1 MLINTLVT
9 DTTRDKR
16 RKGDTMMNK
25 YDMAD
30 IILSEPL
37 LGGKKMDPKAVLLDM
52 IEALDDRAAERALRS
67 VAKTWGISL
76 SAERDRNDD

>member
-1 MLINTLVT
+1 MLINTHVT
-9 DTTRDKR
+9 DTIRDKR

>member
-1 MLINTLVT
+1 LPINTHVT

-30 IILSEPL
+30 IILSESL

>member
-1 MLINTLVT
+1 LQINTPDT
-9 DTTRDKR
+9 DIIRDKQ

>member
-1 MLINTLVT
+1 
-9 DTTRDKR
+9 
-16 RKGDTMMNK
+16 MMNK

-52 IEALDDRAAERALRS
+52 IEALDDRSAERALRS